1 MGCAPA
7 ALTHERPKN
16 MALRLPNLHC
26 GLLLL
31 LFVCTFTL
39 LPGAQ
44 AATCTTQGQMT
55 PVQRVMLSNAARDV
69 LVQMQTGNLLA
80 LKANTLPAV
89 AANFDGIAASVDDL
103 KPLLQ
108 GAALTV
114 DELYLLD
121 DSSASGGASQVEF
134 FCGSP
139 VVVLTFS
146 ALPPGT
152 YALAI
157 LHATGVQQP
166 QQVSLMLSKS
176 GDSRWMLAGFFRKP
190 MVEAGHDG
198 LWYWVSARKYA
209 HSKMD
214 MDAWLYY
221 QLAINLLDPVDFLSS
236 PNMSKL
242 RREADQARP
251 STFPG
256 ATPMTLNGHGS
267 VFTVTAIDT
276 STAFGGLDLD
286 VHYAPDASEAAQLRN
301 PPAARQQV
309 TDVMT
314 TLLSQYPELQNAFH
328 GIWVHADQG
337 GSSLFAL
344 ELPMT
349 GITEG
354 VHPAAR

>member
-1 MGCAPA
+1 MV
-7 ALTHERPKN
+7 
-16 MALRLPNLHC
+16 LRFPSSHC
-26 GLLLL
+26 VSLLL
-31 LFVCTFTL
+31 LFGCVCAL
-39 LPGAQ
+39 LPAAR
-44 AATCTTQGQMT
+44 AATCTTQAQMT

-69 LVQMQTGNLLA
+69 LAQMQTGNLLA

-89 AANFDGIAASVDDL
+89 AVNFEGIAASVNNL

-146 ALPPGT
+146 ALPPGM

-166 QQVSLMLSKS
+166 QQVSLMLSKF
-176 GDSRWMLAGFFRKP
+176 GENRWMLAGFFRKP

-198 LWYWVSARKYA
+198 LWYWVSARKYVQ
-209 HSKMD
+209 SKMN
-214 MDAWLYY
+214 MAAWLYY
-221 QLAINLLDPVDFLSS
+221 QLAINLLDPVNFLSS
-236 PNMSKL
+236 PNLGKL

-256 ATPMTLNGHGS
+256 AKPMTLTAHGAA
-267 VFTVTAIDT
+267 FTVIAIDT
-276 STAFGGLDLD
+276 TMAFGGLDLD
-286 VHYAPDASEAAQLRN
+286 VHYTPDASEAAQLRD
-301 PPAARQQV
+301 PPAARRQV
-309 TDVMT
+309 TDVMMA
-314 TLLSQYPELQNAFH
+314 LLDEYPGLQNAFH

-344 ELPMT
+344 ELPMN
-349 GITEG
+349 GIAQ
-354 VHPAAR
+354 HPAPR